1 MKKKF
6 FFCFFRNK
14 TATTTTENVTL
25 FRKIKI
31 ERSYKG
37 KKTTSLVTNM
47 YKYLN

>member
-31 ERSYKG
+31 ERSYKEE
-37 KKTTSLVTNM
+37 KKRRASLQTCTNI
-47 YKYLN
+47 